1 MEKHLFLGDEAIAQA
16 AIDAGISGVYA
27 YPGTPSTEI
36 TEYIQGSPVTKERGI
51 HCRWS
56 TNEKTAME
64 AALGMCYAGKR
75 ALCCMKHVGLN
86 VAADYPSMHSSQNEQ
101 DNRVY
106 GNFAMIPMFEP
117 SSQQEAY
124 DMVYHGFEL
133 SEKLGYPILL
143 RVTTRMAHSRAGVV
157 TSPLKPENRMNCPE
171 DGRQRFILLPALAR
185 KRFKSLL
192 ASEESFTEASENSA

>member
-1 MEKHLFLGDEAIAQA
+1 
-16 AIDAGISGVYA
+16 
-27 YPGTPSTEI
+27 
-36 TEYIQGSPVTKERGI
+36 
-51 HCRWS
+51 
-56 TNEKTAME
+56 
-64 AALGMCYAGKR
+64 
-75 ALCCMKHVGLN
+75 
-86 VAADYPSMHSSQNEQ
+86 
-101 DNRVY
+101 
-106 GNFAMIPMFEP
+106 MFEP

-192 ASEESFTEASENSA
+192 ASQEAFTEASEIPHIISISMPRIKTWVSSRRVSLSIIFPRIIRTVSSIPY